1 MKDRT
6 KVRYFSFPVE
16 LLKGAFTNI
25 AGVCSDAIDYAVYGR
40 CKDYDETP
48 EEVFKFFG
56 ITGNTNAVFTRG
68 EELYNSFDRPVLV
81 SVNRAIVFDFMEN
94 PKTDFEVAIF
104 CAFCGLRSIIGKKP
118 FVKTNNGLLI
128 ARMFGYATAKEFEAL
143 RQKPNYYKEFFWVKD
158 KGKLKEKIRYQLTEK
173 IIKNELALKWGLR
186 YYSNRSKGFYA
197 SFKLDFEELVFHAE
211 KSRKSN
217 LLKQQQKEQRQI
229 IERVRK
235 YIGGK

>member
-25 AGVCSDAIDYAVYGR
+25 AGVCSDAIDYAVYVR

-56 ITGNTNAVFTRG
+56 ITGNTNAVFARG

-128 ARMFGYATAKEFEAL
+128 ARIFGYATAKEFEAL
-143 RQKPNYYKEFFWVKD
+143 RHKPAYYKDYFSTTQKV
-158 KGKLKEKIRYQLTEK
+158 RYQLTEK
-173 IIKNELALKWGLR
+173 IIKRELSLSWGLK
-186 YYSNRSKGFYA
+186 YYSNHSKGFYV
-197 SFKLDFEELVFHAE
+197 SFSLEFESLVLHAE
-211 KSRKSN
+211 HSRKSS
-217 LLKQQQKEQRQI
+217 LLKQQQEEQKRV
-229 IERVRK
+229 IEQVKKQVR
-235 YIGGK
+235 GK